1 MGVNLAV
8 AAALSAAGLF
18 LGMLLLFD
26 IGRSI
31 GIARLA
37 RDPGGVANGAG
48 PIEAAVFG
56 LLGLLLAFT
65 FSGAAARFEE
75 RRHLITEEANAIGT
89 AYLRIDLLPADV
101 RPELRQLFRRYVDAR
116 LQSNRKAD
124 DASTTHAEIAATAQ
138 LQRQIWEKSVAAS
151 RQPEL
156 PNSVATLVIPALNQ
170 MIDITTTRAV
180 ARQNHPPTVIYVLL
194 AGLSLLSALL
204 AGYVMSDTKVRSWF
218 YMLIISGTISL
229 TFYVIMDL
237 EFPRLGLIRIDAADQ
252 TLVDL
257 KNAMN

>member
-1 MGVNLAV
+1 MNLTFVAV
-8 AAALSAAGLF
+8 ITATALF

-48 PIEAAVFG
+48 PIEAAIFG

-65 FSGAAARFEE
+65 FSGAASRFEE
-75 RRHLITEEANAIGT
+75 RRHLIAEETNAIGT

-101 RPELRQLFRRYVDAR
+101 QPELRQLFRSYLDTR
-116 LQSNRKAD
+116 LQTYRNAG
-124 DASTTHAEIAATAQ
+124 DANAMRAQLAAGTQ
-138 LQRQIWEKSVAAS
+138 LQRQIWDRSVAAS
-151 RQPEL
+151 RQPEM

-170 MIDITTTRAV
+170 MIDITTSRTV
-180 ARQNHPPTVIYVLL
+180 ATQNHPPTIIYVLL
-194 AGLSLLSALL
+194 AGLSLVSALL
-204 AGYVMSDTKVRSWF
+204 AGYVMCDTKVRSWF
-218 YMLIISGTISL
+218 YMLIIAGTISL

-257 KNAMN
+257 KNTIN

>member
-1 MGVNLAV
+1 VNLVFAAV
-8 AAALSAAGLF
+8 ITATALF

-65 FSGAAARFEE
+65 FSGAASRFEE

-101 RPELRQLFRRYVDAR
+101 QPELRDLFHRYLDTR
-116 LQSNRKAD
+116 LQASRNAD
-124 DASTTHAEIAATAQ
+124 DANATLAAIAASTQ
-138 LQRQIWEKSVAAS
+138 LQRQIWDKSVAAT
-151 RQPEL
+151 RRPEL
-156 PNSVATLVIPALNQ
+156 PNAVATLVIPSLNQ

-180 ARQNHPPTVIYVLL
+180 ARQNHPPTVIYLLL

-218 YMLIISGTISL
+218 YMLVISGTISL

-257 KNAMN
+257 KSSMN

>member
-1 MGVNLAV
+1 VNLVFAAV
-8 AAALSAAGLF
+8 ITATALF

-37 RDPGGVANGAG
+37 RDPAGVANGAG

-65 FSGAAARFEE
+65 FSGAASRFEE

-101 RPELRQLFRRYVDAR
+101 QPQLRDLFRRYLDTR
-116 LQSNRKAD
+116 LQASRDAD
-124 DASTTHAEIAATAQ
+124 DASAARAVIATSTQ

-180 ARQNHPPTVIYVLL
+180 ARQNHPPTVIYLLL

-257 KNAMN
+257 KSSMN

>member
-1 MGVNLAV
+1 VNLTFVAV
-8 AAALSAAGLF
+8 ITATALF

-48 PIEAAVFG
+48 PIEAAIFG

-65 FSGAAARFEE
+65 FSGAASRFEE
-75 RRHLITEEANAIGT
+75 RRHLIAEETNAIGT

-101 RPELRQLFRRYVDAR
+101 QPELRQLFRSYLDTR
-116 LQSNRKAD
+116 LQTYRNAG
-124 DASTTHAEIAATAQ
+124 DANAMRAQLAAGTQ
-138 LQRQIWEKSVAAS
+138 LQRQIWDRSVAAS
-151 RQPEL
+151 RQPEM

-170 MIDITTTRAV
+170 MIDITTSRTV
-180 ARQNHPPTVIYVLL
+180 ATQNHPPTIIYVLL
-194 AGLSLLSALL
+194 AGLSLVSALL
-204 AGYVMSDTKVRSWF
+204 AGYVMCDTKVRSWF
-218 YMLIISGTISL
+218 YMLIIAGTISL

-257 KNAMN
+257 KNTIN

>member
-1 MGVNLAV
+1 MNLVFAAV
-8 AAALSAAGLF
+8 ITATALF

-65 FSGAAARFEE
+65 FSGAASRFEE

-101 RPELRQLFRRYVDAR
+101 QPELRDLFHRYLDTR
-116 LQSNRKAD
+116 LQASRNAD
-124 DASTTHAEIAATAQ
+124 DANATLAAIAASTQ
-138 LQRQIWEKSVAAS
+138 LQRQIWDKSVAAT
-151 RQPEL
+151 RRPEL
-156 PNSVATLVIPALNQ
+156 PNAVATLVIPSLNQ

-180 ARQNHPPTVIYVLL
+180 ARQNHPPTVIYLLL

-218 YMLIISGTISL
+218 YMLVISGTISL

-257 KNAMN
+257 KSSMN

>member
-1 MGVNLAV
+1 VNLVFAAV
-8 AAALSAAGLF
+8 ITATALF

-48 PIEAAVFG
+48 SIEAAVFG

-65 FSGAAARFEE
+65 FSGAASRFEE

-101 RPELRQLFRRYVDAR
+101 QPQLRDLFRRYVDTR
-116 LQSNRKAD
+116 LQASRDAD
-124 DASTTHAEIAATAQ
+124 DASATRAVIATSTQ

-180 ARQNHPPTVIYVLL
+180 ARQNHPPTVIYLLL

-229 TFYVIMDL
+229 TFYVIIDL
-237 EFPRLGLIRIDAADQ
+237 EFPRLGLIHIDAADQ

-257 KNAMN
+257 KSSMN

>member
-1 MGVNLAV
+1 VNLVFAAV
-8 AAALSAAGLF
+8 ITATALF

-31 GIARLA
+31 GMARLA
-37 RDPGGVANGAG
+37 RDPGGVAHGAG

-65 FSGAAARFEE
+65 FSGAASRFEE

-101 RPELRQLFRRYVDAR
+101 QPELRDLFRRYLDTR
-116 LQSNRKAD
+116 LQASRNAND
-124 DASTTHAEIAATAQ
+124 DNATRAAIAASTQ
-138 LQRQIWEKSVAAS
+138 LQRQIWDKSVAAT
-151 RQPEL
+151 RRPEL
-156 PNSVATLVIPALNQ
+156 PNAVATLVIPALNQ
-170 MIDITTTRAV
+170 MIDITTTRSV
-180 ARQNHPPTVIYVLL
+180 ARQNHPPTVIYLLL
-194 AGLSLLSALL
+194 AGLSLMSALL

-257 KNAMN
+257 KSSMN